1 MVKDKSLASQ
11 VRVAITY
18 ALIILSGL
26 LCLLPLWNVVCLSFS
41 SSWAVIARRVTLLP
55 VDFNTIA
62 YRELLRDQQF
72 WRSFAISVE
81 RVGLSLVLNMAL
93 IVLMAY
99 PLSKT
104 EHEFLGRNFFM
115 GMLIVAMLFSGGMIP
130 TYLLVKQMKLI
141 NTIWSLVLT
150 GAVPIFSV
158 IMVKNFFVA
167 LPPSL
172 EEAAIIDGANP
183 LQVLYK
189 VYIPCSLP
197 VLATVALFSIV
208 GNWNDYFK
216 GMVYMTKMRMLPLMS
231 YIRSISVD
239 LQKLVEN
246 GASPEQLEAASKFS
260 NDALNS
266 AKIVVSTVP
275 LLLIYPFLQ
284 KYLITGITI
293 GSVKE

>member
-1 MVKDKSLASQ
+1 M
-11 VRVAITY
+11 
-18 ALIILSGL
+18 
-26 LCLLPLWNVVCLSFS
+26 
-41 SSWAVIARRVTLLP
+41 
-55 VDFNTIA
+55 
-62 YRELLRDQQF
+62 
-72 WRSFAISVE
+72 
-81 RVGLSLVLNMAL
+81 
-93 IVLMAY
+93 
-99 PLSKT
+99 
-104 EHEFLGRNFFM
+104 
-115 GMLIVAMLFSGGMIP
+115 
-130 TYLLVKQMKLI
+130 
-141 NTIWSLVLT
+141 LT

-167 LPPSL
+167 LPTSL

-183 LQVLYK
+183 LQVLCK

-246 GASPEQLEAASKFS
+246 GASTEQLEAASKFS